1 MSDQTTLRAETGRV
15 TGSRESNRI
24 RRAGGVPAI
33 MYGRGTDPVNV
44 TVDHHD
50 LMRIIQHSGGN
61 AIITLEVGSEKHVT
75 MPKVIERHPFR
86 NLIRHVDFLKISLT
100 ETTTADVTIH
110 LVGDPKGVK
119 EGGVLTHQF
128 TTAQVSALPTSIP
141 SGIELDVSKLGLG
154 ESLRVGDLPAI
165 AGVEYLDDPD
175 EVVATVLAPRGL
187 DLGEGVE
194 GEEGVEGAEGDT
206 GGAGEEAEADEASAE
221 GESGE

>member
-1 MSDQTTLRAETGRV
+1 MSEQITLRADTGRV

-33 MYGRGTDPVNV
+33 IYGRGTDPVNV

-50 LMRIIQHSGGN
+50 LMSIIQHSGGN

-110 LVGDPKGVK
+110 LVGDPQGVK

-141 SGIELDVSKLGLG
+141 SGIELDVSMLGLG
-154 ESLRVGDLPAI
+154 ESLRVADLPPI
-165 AGVEYLDDPD
+165 EGVEYLDDPD
-175 EVVATVLAPRGL
+175 EVVATVLMPRGL
-187 DLGEGVE
+187 DLGEGAE
-194 GEEGVEGAEGDT
+194 GEEGDEGAEGESGE
-206 GGAGEEAEADEASAE
+206 GGEQAETDEASAE
-221 GESGE
+221 GGSGE

>member
-1 MSDQTTLRAETGRV
+1 MSEQITLRADTGRV

-50 LMRIIQHSGGN
+50 LMSIIQHAGGN

-110 LVGDPKGVK
+110 LVGDAPGVK

-141 SGIELDVSKLGLG
+141 SGIELDVSMLGLG
-154 ESLRVGDLPAI
+154 ESLRVADLPVI
-165 AGVEYLDDPD
+165 EGVEYLDDPD

-194 GEEGVEGAEGDT
+194 GEEGGEGAEGD
-206 GGAGEEAEADEASAE
+206 AGEEAGADETSAE
-221 GESGE
+221 GDSGE